1 MQRVKAFVRITRA
14 PFLMAVIVPTLLG
27 AMIAWQDG
35 HFRLGYLLLTL
46 VGIMCVNIGLNLSND
61 YFDHLSGNDES
72 NQELTPF
79 SGGSRTIQDGIL
91 APRQV
96 LTGSMLFFGLGALVG
111 LYLAWAR
118 GWPLLL
124 LGALGMFLAFFH
136 NAPPVNL
143 YRLVPGVGE
152 LAAGIGCGP
161 LVVLGSYFVQA
172 QRLSLGAL
180 WASIPIG
187 LLISAVLYIN
197 EFPDCGA
204 DKAAGKK
211 TLVVVL
217 GRDGAV
223 WGYIA
228 LLVATFVTIEVGVL
242 VRTFPLTVLLG
253 LLSSPF
259 AYLAIRGA
267 LRDHDDTQKLIPTN
281 ALTIQIHLLTGLL
294 LCVGYAM
301 APWVH

>member
-1 MQRVKAFVRITRA
+1 MQQVKAFVRITRA
-14 PFLMAVIVPTLLG
+14 PFLTAVIVPTLLG
-27 AMIAWQDG
+27 AMIACQDRRF
-35 HFRLGYLLLTL
+35 HLGYLLLTL
-46 VGIMCVNIGLNLSND
+46 LGIMCVNIGLNLSND
-61 YFDHLSGNDES
+61 YFDHVSGNDES

-79 SGGSRTIQDGIL
+79 SGGSRTIQDGVL
-91 APRQV
+91 APRRV
-96 LTGSMLFFGLGALVG
+96 LTGSMLFFGLGALAG

-143 YRLVPGVGE
+143 YRLAPGIGE

-161 LVVLGSYFVQA
+161 LVVLGSYYVQA
-172 QRLSLGAL
+172 QRYSLEAL
-180 WASIPIG
+180 LASIPMG

-197 EFPDCGA
+197 EFPDYRA

-211 TLVVVL
+211 TFVVVL
-217 GRDGAV
+217 GRKRAV
-223 WGYIA
+223 WGYVA
-228 LLVATFVTIEVGVL
+228 LLVATYLTIAVGVW
-242 VRTFPLTVLLG
+242 VRAFPWTVLLG
-253 LLSSPF
+253 MLSSPL

-267 LRDHDDTQKLIPTN
+267 LRDYDDTQKLVPTN

-294 LCVGYAM
+294 LCVGYAI
-301 APWVH
+301 APWVS

>member
-1 MQRVKAFVRITRA
+1 MQRIKAFVRITRA
-14 PFLMAVIVPTLLG
+14 PFLTAVIVPTLLG
-27 AMIAWQDG
+27 AMIAWSDRRF
-35 HFRLGYLLLTL
+35 HLGYLLLTL
-46 VGIMCVNIGLNLSND
+46 LGIMCVNIGLNLSND

-79 SGGSRTIQDGIL
+79 SGGSRTIQNGIL

-96 LTGSMLFFGLGALVG
+96 LAGSVLFFALGALVG
-111 LYLAWAR
+111 LYLAWVR

-124 LGALGMFLAFFH
+124 VGFLGMFIAFFH

-143 YRLVPGVGE
+143 YRLAPGVGE

-161 LVVLGSYFVQA
+161 LVVLGSYYVQA
-172 QRLSLGAL
+172 QRFSLAALS
-180 WASIPIG
+180 ASIPMG

-197 EFPDCGA
+197 EFPDYLA

-217 GRDGAV
+217 GRERAV
-223 WGYIA
+223 WGYVA
-228 LLVATFVTIEVGVL
+228 LLAATYVTIVVGVL
-242 VRTFPLTVLLG
+242 VRSLPWTALLG
-253 LLSSPF
+253 ILSTPM
-259 AYLAIRGA
+259 AYLAIRGVM
-267 LRDHDDTQKLIPTN
+267 RDHDNTQKLISTN

-294 LCVGYAM
+294 LCVGYAI
-301 APWVH
+301 AVWVP